1 MLLHLLSAFLWSVYG
16 FMIESD
22 ILFIEC
28 LIVTFIYVLTWV
40 AMIRDFI
47 SPKVPLPFVMQDAKT
62 DGRQALNADV
72 AADDRTASK

>member
-1 MLLHLLSAFLWSVYG
+1 
-16 FMIESD
+16 MIESD

-47 SPKVPLPFVMQDAKT
+47 SPKVPLPFVMQELKKDEK
-62 DGRQALNADV
+62 QASNADV

>member
-62 DGRQALNADV
+62 HGRQALNADV
-72 AADDRTASK
+72 AADDRTAS